1 MAQAAQ
7 MAAELNCEEIHLADL
22 IQEANLALLAS
33 LKETDPTGE
42 KRCLDAWS
50 YPQWDPSC
58 H

>member
-1 MAQAAQ
+1 

-33 LKETDPTGE
+33 LKETDHRRKTM
-42 KRCLDAWS
+42 LDAWS

>member
-1 MAQAAQ
+1 

-33 LKETDPTGE
+33 LKETAPQE
-42 KRCLDAWS
+42 KKRHLDAWS